1 MAPDMDKMAEPAR
14 LNARQLEQARRHAAT
29 RMAKAQAKLERPDRR
44 GPPRPRTLPNALRDW
59 LEAEPPPMTKIEFAK
74 RIGVTPS
81 FVSMLCADGAPWPNR
96 EIVRRIGVVTRG
108 AVTPND
114 LAGYPPAS

>member
-1 MAPDMDKMAEPAR
+1 MVPDMDKVAEPAQ

-29 RMAKAQAKLERPDRR
+29 RMAKLMAKMERPDRR
-44 GPPRPRTLPNALRDW
+44 GPPRPRTQPNALRDW
-59 LEAEPPPMTKIEFAK
+59 LEAVPPPMTKIEFAK
-74 RIGVTPS
+74 RIGVS
-81 FVSMLCADGAPWPNR
+81 ASLVSMLIADNAPWPSR
-96 EIVRRIGVVTRG
+96 EVVRRIGVVTRG